1 MYVSILQ
8 GSVKLIPSLRTIYP
22 DFPKYNFSYHLH
34 ANTLIRTFDV
44 SVRLLSAIAV
54 SEICTNVPHTSSYGK
69 VTCMY
74 VCTYVLYSTYMLTLG
89 APLLSLSCCLHL
101 AHTLHT
107 PPYGTTYVASSI
119 YPSPSVFYPFFSHA
133 RISLLHPLI
142 PVPSLRWNQVRPLR
156 LALPTAQWGTS

>member
-54 SEICTNVPHTSSYGK
+54 SEMCTDVPHTSSYGK

-74 VCTYVLYSTYMLTLG
+74 VCTYVLYSTYMLTWCTTSISVMLF
-89 APLLSLSCCLHL
+89 APRSHSPHTSLWYLS
-101 AHTLHT
+101 
-107 PPYGTTYVASSI
+107 SSI

-142 PVPSLRWNQVRPLR
+142 PVPSLRWNRLRPLR